1 MRVRRRAPPA
11 HADGLAPSPAA
22 QQRSR
27 AQQARAPAPPRAS
40 PTCSSPTRAAVARAG
55 LCSAA
60 AGSISSYVFAN
71 QLKAKDVLQPAM
83 TNSLDFLAPADSV
96 VPKGAL
102 CAHLDESTGVSTT
115 LRTPDPD
122 PDPDPDPNPN
132 RDPNPSPNLNPGH
145 HDPQPAVARVR
156 RLLGPVQEV
165 GLLLLRHGREE
176 RRHRLHAPLNLT
188 PCRCA
193 VWLCAPAC
201 ALCLCAV
208 VPGFSGWWV
217 V

>member
-11 HADGLAPSPAA
+11 RADGLAPSPAA

-55 LCSAA
+55 LSSAA

-122 PDPDPDPNPN
+122 PDPDPDPNPKP
-132 RDPNPSPNLNPGH
+132 DPNPSPNLNPGH

-165 GLLLLRHGREE
+165 GLLLLRHG
-176 RRHRLHAPLNLT
+176 
-188 PCRCA
+188 
-193 VWLCAPAC
+193 
-201 ALCLCAV
+201 
-208 VPGFSGWWV
+208 
-217 V
+217 

>member
-11 HADGLAPSPAA
+11 RADGLAPSPAA

-55 LCSAA
+55 LSSAA

-115 LRTPDPD
+115 LRTPDPH
-122 PDPDPDPNPN
+122 PNPN
-132 RDPNPSPNLNPGH
+132 SYPNPNL
-145 HDPQPAVARVR
+145 A
-156 RLLGPVQEV
+156 
-165 GLLLLRHGREE
+165 
-176 RRHRLHAPLNLT
+176 LT
-188 PCRCA
+188 
-193 VWLCAPAC
+193 
-201 ALCLCAV
+201 
-208 VPGFSGWWV
+208 
-217 V
+217 

>member
-11 HADGLAPSPAA
+11 RADGLAPSPAA

-27 AQQARAPAPPRAS
+27 AQQARAPAPPAPAPPAPLS
-40 PTCSSPTRAAVARAG
+40 RAG
-55 LCSAA
+55 LSSAA

-122 PDPDPDPNPN
+122 PDPDPDPNPGA
-132 RDPNPSPNLNPGH
+132 LW
-145 HDPQPAVARVR
+145 R
-156 RLLGPVQEV
+156 R
-165 GLLLLRHGREE
+165 
-176 RRHRLHAPLNLT
+176 A
-188 PCRCA
+188 A
-193 VWLCAPAC
+193 S
-201 ALCLCAV
+201 
-208 VPGFSGWWV
+208 SGTV
-217 V
+217 